1 MNLTLLN
8 VSLFLSD
15 EKKDVFLQIENMRQ
29 TNTYYNIR
37 FCFLNI
43 KKRDVYNH

>member
-1 MNLTLLN
+1 MI
-8 VSLFLSD
+8 LSD
-15 EKKDVFLQIENMRQ
+15 EKKDVFLQIEMIRQ
-29 TNTYYNIR
+29 TNTYINVR